1 MYASLQRIPGIYC
14 KSKKLLSHHSTLF
27 PKGTVGQIQSTSNR
41 VAFRTFSIE
50 PGMDKTSKVSAE
62 SSGGKKNKVV
72 NLKEE
77 RPTDKSPLSNN
88 KEKLSQTLAN

>member
-1 MYASLQRIPGIYC
+1 MYALLQRIPRIYC

-50 PGMDKTSKVSAE
+50 PGMDKTSKVSTE
-62 SSGGKKNKVV
+62 SSG
-72 NLKEE
+72 EE
-77 RPTDKSPLSNN
+77 KIRL
-88 KEKLSQTLAN
+88 